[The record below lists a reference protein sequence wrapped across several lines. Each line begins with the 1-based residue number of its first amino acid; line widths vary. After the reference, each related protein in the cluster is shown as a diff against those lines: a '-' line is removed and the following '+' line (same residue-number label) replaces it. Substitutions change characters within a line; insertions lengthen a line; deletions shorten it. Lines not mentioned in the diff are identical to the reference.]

1 MMSERLHSY
10 LLEGRALGTLIW
22 ATFWIRGDPDISLDH
37 MSWVT
42 SHLYFVFFSILLCAS
57 NETHVTHYRFVR
69 NNVGVWVGLVNKNV
83 ESKTAKGRTQL
94 VFE

>member
-37 MSWVT
+37 VSWNT
-42 SHLYFVFFSILLCAS
+42 SNLY
-57 NETHVTHYRFVR
+57 R
-69 NNVGVWVGLVNKNV
+69 GV
-83 ESKTAKGRTQL
+83 S
-94 VFE
+94 